1 MKEHEESGRSLS
13 KTAKS
18 FISGGIA
25 GVVSKTI
32 IAPIERVK
40 YLFIVQTLI

>member
-1 MKEHEESGRSLS
+1 MGGHEEQGKSLS
-13 KTAKS
+13 KTVKS

-40 YLFIVQTLI
+40 YLFIVRAPI